1 MEKENGLYK
10 NDCWIETYTGK
21 FVNPL
26 KLKPED
32 IDIKDIAHAL
42 SLMCRFNGHSRCF
55 YSVAEHSI
63 RVSGLL
69 KGLDNQLTGLLHDAT
84 EAYMADIARPVKW
97 ALPDIRNVEGII
109 KIAINEKFELKGDWR
124 AVKKADDILLVTEA
138 RDLMFT
144 KGKDWYFNSDVKPL
158 EYEIKPMED
167 AEWVFLKV
175 FDVLT
180 NQIAKTKSQFNP
192 KSAMIK

>member
-1 MEKENGLYK
+1 MAQEKNGLYK
-10 NDCWIETYTGK
+10 ESCWIETYTGK

-42 SLMCRFNGHSRCF
+42 SLQCRFNGHCEYF

-69 KGLDNQLTGLLHDAT
+69 QGLDNQLTGLLHDAT

-109 KIAINEKFELKGDWR
+109 KIAINEKFDLKGDWR
-124 AVKKADDILLVTEA
+124 DVKKADNILLATEA
-138 RDLMFT
+138 RDLMCT
-144 KGKDWYFNSDVKPL
+144 KGVDWYFDNDIKPL
-158 EYEIKPMED
+158 EYKITPMESWN
-167 AEWVFLKV
+167 AESNFLRIYDILVNEINKRKV
-175 FDVLT
+175 GAYIV
-180 NQIAKTKSQFNP
+180 
-192 KSAMIK
+192 